1 MQGFLVSCNGP
12 LLRGSLRTPTGVYE
26 EHIPFEQAYY
36 ITITISIM
44 IICTQ
49 HNTFMLW
56 QPLPCSPAAETAPQP
71 LIWCSET

>member
-1 MQGFLVSCNGP
+1 MIIIMLSYSNNHSLSIVARGPADCSQHIEIGF
-12 LLRGSLRTPTGVYE
+12 
-26 EHIPFEQAYY
+26 Y
-36 ITITISIM
+36 IAITISIT
-44 IICTQ
+44 IICAQ